1 MADDVFFTVVS
12 PDLIDHC
19 WPEASAML
27 EKAVAHSG
35 GRYELSDLK
44 AQLDN
49 NSQNLWVLY
58 RGSNEMI
65 MAMTTMFVHYP
76 RRKFLNVTFC
86 GSGDKEMAAIRHRKV
101 FVPKIN
107 DWAKMHDCHG
117 VEVVGRKGWEK
128 ILSPFGYKTTYY
140 TLEVEV

>member
-1 MADDVFFTVVS
+1 LEEDVFFTVVS

-19 WPEASAML
+19 WPGASEML
-27 EKAVAHSG
+27 EKAVNHSG

-44 AQLDN
+44 FQLDN
-49 NSQNLWVLY
+49 NSQNLWILY
-58 RGSNEMI
+58 RGSDEMI

-76 RRKFLNVTFC
+76 KKKFLNVTFC
-86 GSGDKEMAAIRHRKV
+86 GSGNKEMAAVKYKDI

-107 DWAKMHDCHG
+107 EWASLHDCHG
-117 VEVVGRKGWEK
+117 VEVVGRKGWAK
-128 ILSPFGYKTTYY
+128 ILESYGYKTTYY